1 MEYIV
6 ILALSLFD
14 KPDLQF
20 YNYRFIKFQDKETCE
35 TFITSK
41 SVELGNS
48 ITQQFNQKNNV
59 RNYIVSCWSSKEWNE
74 YLDSIFEMNV

>member
-1 MEYIV
+1 MEYLV

-20 YNYRFIKFQDKETCE
+20 YNYRFVKFQNKETCE
-35 TFITSK
+35 AFITSK

>member
-1 MEYIV
+1 MGCH
-6 ILALSLFD
+6 
-14 KPDLQF
+14 
-20 YNYRFIKFQDKETCE
+20 QDKETCE

>member
-59 RNYIVSCWSSKEWNE
+59 RNYIVSCWSSKGWNE

>member
-1 MEYIV
+1 MEYLV
-6 ILALSLFD
+6 ILALSVFD

-20 YNYRFIKFQDKETCE
+20 YNYRFVKFQDRQTCE

-41 SVELGNS
+41 RVELGNS
-48 ITQQFNQKNNV
+48 IKQQFNQKNNV
-59 RNYIVSCWSSKEWNE
+59 KNYIISCWSSKEWNE

>member
-20 YNYRFIKFQDKETCE
+20 YNYRFMYLVGVQ
-35 TFITSK
+35 K
-41 SVELGNS
+41 SG
-48 ITQQFNQKNNV
+48 
-59 RNYIVSCWSSKEWNE
+59 
-74 YLDSIFEMNV
+74 MNI